1 MKYKRYF
8 NTDFKALSG
17 FYIEPFIGAEIN
29 EGYIFEKKNIIKRQ
43 QFQEHKPVEAEKV
56 ISISSTGH

>member
-29 EGYIFEKKNIIKRQ
+29 EGYIFEKKISLNANNFRNINL
-43 QFQEHKPVEAEKV
+43 
-56 ISISSTGH
+56 